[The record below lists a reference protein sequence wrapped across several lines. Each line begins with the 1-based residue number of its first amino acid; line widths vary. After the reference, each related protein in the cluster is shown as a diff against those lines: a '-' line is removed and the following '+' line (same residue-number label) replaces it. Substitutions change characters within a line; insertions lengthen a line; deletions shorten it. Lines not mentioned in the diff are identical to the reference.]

1 MTRNLLEVFS
11 SPCATGLAFQK
22 MLVNALIDRIY
33 LYDDHFLIMLH
44 HSGPKSKAGKDEV
57 REVEHYFGDY
67 SSNESPDGVPIAVI
81 EE

>member
-1 MTRNLLEVFS
+1 
-11 SPCATGLAFQK
+11 